1 MALTDAVC
9 TPAEASFIRDVA
21 LASRDD
27 LHIIAEKIYSS
38 LNAFPQDDALFR
50 QELCL
55 LARMLSDKNST
66 PIGVDFAENLTTYI
80 DTDIDDEEAN
90 LFCYTRV
97 LSVGADKNESLHER
111 MIGRLLAINSYNRI
125 ATYSYTII
133 QPYANIESA
142 KNLTRYLSNF
152 APACKWTRKN
162 DAYLHQMGR
171 MLLPADQVAL
181 LHIEGETSNPL
192 KRLSNYYSPGSLTDL
207 LAPIIDTPP
216 GIRVTSIDWEKS
228 TSINDFI
235 FAVSILQEMVDQDD
249 LYLLTG
255 PHITFHEKMSKP
267 HLFLVSGNFTVSA
280 RGFGLLDSCSMT
292 VVDTTIPFCIPLT
305 LMEIIQRRSDNNS
318 YTHLLECCQNP
329 EVVSATNPFS
339 QLLD

>member
-21 LASRDD
+21 LASSDD
-27 LHIIAEKIYSS
+27 LLDIAEKIYGS
-38 LNAFPQDDALFR
+38 LNAHPQEDALFR

-55 LARMLSDKNST
+55 LARMLIDKNTT
-66 PIGVDFAENLTTYI
+66 PIGPDFVEKLTACI
-80 DTDIDDEEAN
+80 DNDIDDDDAN
-90 LFCYTRV
+90 LFCYKHV
-97 LSVGADKNESLHER
+97 LSIGADKNAPLHER
-111 MIGRLLAINSYNRI
+111 MIGRLLAVNAYNRI
-125 ATYSYTII
+125 AGYNYCII
-133 QPYANIESA
+133 QPYANIEYA

-192 KRLSNYYSPGSLTDL
+192 KHLSNYYAPSNLTDL

-216 GIRVTSIDWEKS
+216 GIRVSSIDWENS
-228 TSINDFI
+228 TRTEDFI
-235 FAVSILQEMVDQDD
+235 FAVSIMQEMVDQDD

-255 PHITFHEKMSKP
+255 PHITFHEKMTKA

-280 RGFGLLDSCSMT
+280 RGFGLLDACCMT
-292 VVDTTIPFCIPLT
+292 VVDPTLPFSIPLT
-305 LMEIIQRRSDNNS
+305 LMEIITRRSDNNS
-318 YTHLLECCQNP
+318 YTHLLECCRNP
-329 EVVSATNPFS
+329 ELVSATNPFA